1 MESMLCG
8 VLRGRFRN
16 TPRSLIALQE
26 EMPRFYKRWLLCLCV
41 WRLYRIRPGGCVV
54 GFHIAHAVKTTLWR
68 ETAIDLSRRQPYD
81 INNGSITHTNTHT
94 PFNMESINS
103 LLWTANW
110 SHCGDWYIL
119 PTVHICVCVYEWNT
133 CCHNSIVLWTTCSLS
148 IIHSNSTV
156 ESYGVEFFW

>member
-8 VLRGRFRN
+8 VLRGQFRN

-41 WRLYRIRPGGCVV
+41 WRLYRIGPGGCVV

-103 LLWTANW
+103 LLWID
-110 SHCGDWYIL
+110 H
-119 PTVHICVCVYEWNT
+119 TVGTDTSFPLCIFVCVCMSET
-133 CCHNSIVLWTTCSLS
+133 HAAITPLCCEPHVACQ
-148 IIHSNSTV
+148 
-156 ESYGVEFFW
+156 